1 MRIRTLLVSLLL
13 TGPALLSGPGC
24 SSAPKAGAEPT
35 VEPGTYLPDFDKSW
49 ELVRDTY
56 HDPEHNGLD
65 WEGVRAELRPRAEQA
80 TTRSQNRA
88 LIQEMVGRLGESH
101 FGVIPEE
108 TERAAAGNGS
118 GDASNGSATD
128 DTAPPEAS
136 AGGQADPGFE
146 FRIVDGQAVVTR
158 VAPDSPAANAGVA
171 TGWVLAK
178 IGASET
184 ATAVAAFEEAV
195 GGHLAKMYAWAAL
208 GSRLQGE
215 AGSELE
221 LTFLDAAD
229 RERPITLTRVM
240 PQGEVVKFGNL
251 PPVVARL
258 EHRWLTP
265 EETGDADARIGYIAF
280 NIFMIPI
287 TPLFEQA
294 MMDFKDADA
303 IVIDLR
309 GNIGGVAAMCAGL
322 SRFVVTEKS
331 RIGTMMMRGQELQ
344 FNAEPIVVTRSGQR
358 LKPFAGPLA
367 ILIDEGTAST
377 SEFMAGGLRG
387 LGRATTFGSRS
398 AGMALPAAMSR
409 LPSGDVLLHAIAD
422 YVSSDGTRL
431 EADGVPADREVAT
444 RRADLLRGVDAP
456 LREAAAWAVT
466 ESRAT
471 KPDA

>member
-1 MRIRTLLVSLLL
+1 MRIRSLLVSLLL
-13 TGPALLSGPGC
+13 TGPGLLAGPGC
-24 SSAPKAGAEPT
+24 SSAPKAAAEPI
-35 VEPGTYLPDFDKSW
+35 VEPGTYLPDFDRSW

-65 WEGVRAELRPRAEQA
+65 WEGVRAGLRPRAEQA

-108 TERAAAGNGS
+108 TERAVGGE
-118 GDASNGSATD
+118 ASDG
-128 DTAPPEAS
+128 APPEAS
-136 AGGQADPGFE
+136 AGGQADPGFD
-146 FRIVDGQAVVTR
+146 FRIVEGQAVVTR
-158 VAPDSPAANAGVA
+158 VAPDSPAAEAGVA
-171 TGWVLAK
+171 TGWVLTK

-184 ATAVAAFEEAV
+184 ASAIASYEEAV
-195 GGHLAKMYAWAAL
+195 GGHLAKMYAWSAL
-208 GSRLQGE
+208 GARLQGE

-221 LTFLDAAD
+221 LTFIDARD
-229 RERPITLTRVM
+229 RARPVTLERVM
-240 PQGEVVKFGNL
+240 PQGEVVKFGNM

-265 EETGDADARIGYIAF
+265 EETGDPEARIGYIAI
-280 NIFMIPI
+280 NIFMVPI
-287 TPLFEQA
+287 TPLFERA
-294 MMDFKDADA
+294 MMELRDADA

-309 GNIGGVAAMCAGL
+309 GNIGGVATMCASL
-322 SRFVVTEKS
+322 SSFVVSEKS
-331 RIGTMMMRGQELQ
+331 RIGTMKMRGQELQ
-344 FNAEPIVVTRSGQR
+344 FNADPVVVTRSGER
-358 LKPFAGPLA
+358 LRPFKGPLA